1 MNAAWQQPCPLSLR
15 AIQQHH
21 TFLSFFRIL
30 GRLLLIAVPVQISI
44 LCFFISLVRTAHI
57 QCQEHKNAYAAANCL
72 ARYRRKPGPMAE
84 PVKIKNVSAWKL
96 NKAEQRELESR
107 VAGGES
113 EQDVKRQLQQA
124 KAEASLARKQSATA
138 VAEKSQKQ
146 VQAMQAKP
154 KKRAAGGSFV
164 PQTSEHR
171 TDSELNDATNREY
184 YALVQQDLET
194 ILNEFGSDL
203 TKAAPLTI
211 GAGVE
216 SGVQEVYCHVKAAT
230 SFSQHGVY
238 RASVSAFW
246 LNALSP
252 STPGI
257 PMARKRAE
265 DLSLYTYGPS
275 FEPRF
280 TTDRMIEIACS
291 DSDLTPVPNNLQM
304 VSPEEL
310 LHSMLH
316 ACAAAIR
323 LLALNYLPIF

>member
-1 MNAAWQQPCPLSLR
+1 
-15 AIQQHH
+15 
-21 TFLSFFRIL
+21 
-30 GRLLLIAVPVQISI
+30 
-44 LCFFISLVRTAHI
+44 
-57 QCQEHKNAYAAANCL
+57 
-72 ARYRRKPGPMAE
+72 MAE

-323 LLALNYLPIF
+323 LLALNYLPIFLIVFHVLLTTGVFKSNDISCAFH